1 MITPA
6 DDFDDGPDLDRPDP
20 DDPLTVILRPAAG
33 HLAPPPGRYEQIRR
47 GASRRRLLR
56 TAAGVGA
63 TCAVAALAVLL
74 PLRLTAHDAPAR
86 PTVPLAPPPASSPS
100 TGPDRSASAVPSAVP
115 DTSTTQRPDTPTPL
129 PTKASRTTD
138 PREASDSPSAAD
150 PRRSTT
156 AEAPSGVPSASSTR
170 R

>member
-33 HLAPPPGRYEQIRR
+33 RLAPPPGRYEEIRR

-100 TGPDRSASAVPSAVP
+100 TGPDPSPSAVPSVVP
-115 DTSTTQRPDTPTPL
+115 ETSAAEQRGTPTPSKATRASEDTRVSEA
-129 PTKASRTTD
+129 PT
-138 PREASDSPSAAD
+138 SAPDAE
-150 PRRSTT
+150 RSTT
-156 AEAPSGVPSASSTR
+156 AEAPSSAPSASSTR